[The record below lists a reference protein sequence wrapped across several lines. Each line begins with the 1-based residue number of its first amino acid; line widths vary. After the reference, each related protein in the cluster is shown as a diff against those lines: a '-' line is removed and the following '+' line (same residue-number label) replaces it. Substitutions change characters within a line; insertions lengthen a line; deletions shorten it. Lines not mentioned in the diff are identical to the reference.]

1 MKTYIT
7 WTCFKENAKVIMNVL
22 YIVKTIIPTIT
33 PITYKEK
40 NTFLGYLRQSYIIWA
55 TLSSKVSW
63 LSKSL
68 YVQESWKEIHTHYI
82 YILYSHNI
90 YIIYIQFIYY
100 TLKKTLMLGKIKSR
114 RRRGDRGWDGS
125 IASPTH
131 ARECE
136 QALRDNE
143 GQGSL

>member
-1 MKTYIT
+1 MKRYVT

-22 YIVKTIIPTIT
+22 YIVKRIILTIT
-33 PITYKEK
+33 RITYKEK

-68 YVQESWKEIHTHYI
+68 YVQESWKEIYTHHI

-90 YIIYIQFIYY
+90 LIIYTRFIYY
-100 TLKKTLMLGKIKSR
+100 TLKKTLMLGKIKGR

-125 IASPTH
+125 IASPTQCTWVW
-131 ARECE
+131 ASSER
-136 QALRDNE
+136 
-143 GQGSL
+143 